1 MRDGP
6 PRPYNFA
13 IMKLASNRAPQAA
26 SRTSAIT
33 PRTPATAVRAQRLGD
48 QLYERILNRIVA
60 GELAEGERLPSE
72 ARLCEEFGVS
82 RPVVREAL
90 SRLQADGMVVS
101 RQGSGTYVQRR
112 PSQDLTAIAPVGSIA
127 DLMRCFEFRIAL
139 EGEAAALAAL
149 RRTDEDMERIE
160 GALAELDRVIEAGEV
175 GSEAD
180 VRFHMAIAQ
189 ATRNKIFET
198 SLRAVAGQAI
208 QGMHV
213 ARSMS
218 LKRSIARMRKVQAE
232 HNDIVAAI
240 RAEDAEGARAA
251 MRTHIDN
258 ARARVL
264 TDSMEP

>member
-1 MRDGP
+1 
-6 PRPYNFA
+6 
-13 IMKLASNRAPQAA
+13 MKPASNRATPA
-26 SRTSAIT
+26 T
-33 PRTPATAVRAQRLGD
+33 PRAPQTAVRAQRLGD
-48 QLYERILNRIVA
+48 QLYERILHRIVA

-112 PSQDLTAIAPVGSIA
+112 PSQDLTTIAPVGSIA

-149 RRTDEDMERIE
+149 RRTDDDVARIE
-160 GALAELDRVIEAGEV
+160 AALAELDRVIEAGEV

-213 ARSMS
+213 ARSLS

-232 HNDIVAAI
+232 HHEVVAAI
-240 RAEDAEGARAA
+240 KSEDADAARAA
-251 MRTHIDN
+251 MRNHIEN